1 MLLHFQVPLLLWH
14 WSTSAPL
21 QLRHWSTAT
30 SALSQLAK
38 YPSTPPPQR
47 SHLRQTRRPASCPA
61 RPGTRPHPRPAATWQ
76 PLQAASQPTR
86 HHRSQVE
93 IKTKTKINSKDKDKL
108 KDKPKANTAGG
119 GPAGSEPPPLFYPL
133 LPARPTLTHNLAG
146 YDFFQPVRSSF
157 GLAIK
162 FQDYQIEGCSF
173 VDGVATVNT
182 SNFERGSSEFP
193 GDTLAPP
200 PSQAFSD
207 YQEYYDRYLD
217 PLILHLW
224 FFIWLLCIIMLLC
237 KISKMI
243 SSPKTYKKASLHLR
257 RDCPCP
263 HWAPPI
269 PRLLIEGW
277 LTAFPFEEKA
287 FPIPFETVHF
297 IVLSFP
303 QFHHVVELRWR
314 KRSSPSQVTTT

>member
-1 MLLHFQVPLLLWH
+1 MVLQLSTLLILNNRVHQNSPVILLL
-14 WSTSAPL
+14 L
-21 QLRHWSTAT
+21 
-30 SALSQLAK
+30 
-38 YPSTPPPQR
+38 
-47 SHLRQTRRPASCPA
+47 
-61 RPGTRPHPRPAATWQ
+61 
-76 PLQAASQPTR
+76 
-86 HHRSQVE
+86 
-93 IKTKTKINSKDKDKL
+93 
-108 KDKPKANTAGG
+108 
-119 GPAGSEPPPLFYPL
+119 L
-133 LPARPTLTHNLAG
+133 LPKPSLTTRNIMTG
-146 YDFFQPVRSSF
+146 IY
-157 GLAIK
+157 
-162 FQDYQIEGCSF
+162 
-173 VDGVATVNT
+173 
-182 SNFERGSSEFP
+182 
-193 GDTLAPP
+193 
-200 PSQAFSD
+200 
-207 YQEYYDRYLD
+207 

-277 LTAFPFEEKA
+277 LTAFPFEEKS